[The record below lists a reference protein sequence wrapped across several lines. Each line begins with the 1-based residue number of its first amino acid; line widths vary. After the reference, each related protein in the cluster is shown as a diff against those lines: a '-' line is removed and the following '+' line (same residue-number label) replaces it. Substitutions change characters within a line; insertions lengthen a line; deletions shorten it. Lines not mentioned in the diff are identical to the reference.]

1 MNNGN
6 EDLNITLTCNSFIIG
21 SVLGEAT
28 KLNPH
33 TYDDNPGSMSDH
45 KHRSLIGFLS
55 VTRCPYT
62 FQKTIMMFYICFIN
76 IEATAGSSKVDHANH
91 KRNYSKHVIEAENPS
106 RINVRATREHG
117 GIFSIKGK
125 AQQVRW
131 SFPLKQAW

>member
-1 MNNGN
+1 
-6 EDLNITLTCNSFIIG
+6 
-21 SVLGEAT
+21 
-28 KLNPH
+28 
-33 TYDDNPGSMSDH
+33 MSDH

-62 FQKTIMMFYICFIN
+62 FQETITMFYICFIN

-91 KRNYSKHVIEAENPS
+91 KRNYSKHVTGVENPS
-106 RINVRATREHG
+106 RINMCVTREHG

-125 AQQVRW
+125 AQQVRS